1 MSTPAPAP
9 AGTPA
14 PTAAARYVPTRA
26 GIINLWDYRDEE
38 FSFAG
43 GWLVLRGPN
52 GSGKTKAL
60 EVLFPFV
67 LDGRIDPK
75 RLNPF
80 AAEDRT
86 MKSNLLFRGQ
96 DSALGYVWIEFTH
109 RETGEAVTCGIGLHA
124 QRHRD
129 TPARWH
135 FVAEGRV
142 GEDFSLLTADDR
154 PMTRKQLAAELG
166 RELIA
171 STADYRAA
179 VDQRLFGLGRERYEQ
194 LLTLILTLRRPQLAK
209 NLDPAKLSDT
219 LTAGLRPLDD
229 DLIAE
234 AARSFDDMESVQR
247 TLEGLAAADD
257 ATRAF
262 LASYSTY
269 LRVHA
274 RTAADRLTARRAET
288 AERAAAVRTAAAD
301 LAAAREQQ
309 AAAETRAESADASL
323 AAQRARLDQLR
334 SSAAYQAIE
343 QLADLERLVR
353 TWEQTA
359 RQASAE
365 RERRTAA
372 TGRARAEAERAAR
385 LAAELDAAVSRDAAT
400 VADHAHSA
408 GIPWTPADA
417 EPARIADRS
426 AALAAARHEGVRAV
440 RGAQQAARGAEQ
452 TRDLARVSL
461 DRAQE
466 AVAAAETAEAAAESA
481 LRSAREQAHAALG
494 QWTGEHG
501 ALLAEAGADRLAEA
515 LELIGETEAVALA
528 DVFTEATTPAVQE
541 LRDTLASL
549 RAQRTDVERRHA
561 ETKAERDRIAAEHDD
576 APPPARGRTAERS
589 EMGVPPA
596 EGWGRAPSDGV
607 PLWRLVDFDDELT
620 DHQRACL
627 EAALEA
633 SGLLDAL
640 VAAEDTPV
648 AAGHSEAYL
657 RAGAPVSGPS
667 LADLLRP
674 ENPDNLGDPEN
685 PGAPEREAAISAARI
700 TAVLRAV
707 AVTGDLDTG
716 TPQISPDGRY
726 AAGVL
731 VGAHTKEHAEYVGAT
746 ARARRRAARISA
758 RETLLAE
765 LAAQTDEL
773 ARAQTRTDVALEAYA
788 AARAALPRTTGI
800 TQAQRELDK
809 AAARLRATRDA
820 ADASQASYD
829 ESVAACS
836 VAERTLRRTAAEHA
850 IEIERVDAVE
860 TATRSFETAVRELAA
875 RRREHARQTEAAQA
889 AADRLTAAAEDE
901 EAALDTE
908 RAARRRHTEEAAG
921 LQALQ
926 EAVGAETQE
935 VMRQVREAEDGID
948 ALVREAEAARTVQHT
963 AIAGTAAAEAR
974 RTAAAEAGSVAAA
987 EEKDTARGLRPYAVR
1002 ELLDILRCPPGL
1014 AWPAQEADWAGE
1026 ALPPAVIAVHEAILS
1041 ATRDLTPTE
1050 TSLKQS
1056 VTRLTKALDDLQAQ
1070 LAAAGQDYRPEWDG
1084 SDGIIVVR
1092 VADEEGPLPV
1102 ATFAQKIS
1110 SHRRDQAE
1118 LLSESEQRILED
1130 ALLTRLA
1137 QQIHDRTVDARDLIR
1152 RMNTDMRKRKMSSGT
1167 TVGVS
1172 WLLADHLDDEQRAV
1186 CALLDADAARLG
1198 PDGLARVRVHFAAQI
1213 KTARARH
1220 RDQPYRELL
1229 AEVLDYRHWR
1239 QFEFQLV
1246 QPGESGKTE
1255 ERLTRARHSRLS
1267 GGEQSV
1273 SLHLPLFAAA
1283 HAMLNSADPHAPR
1296 LLALDEAFA
1305 GVDDTGRGEL
1315 ISLAAQFDLDLFM
1328 TGYDLWVAHAS
1339 VSAAA
1344 HYDLAHTAVDH
1355 TVSAL
1360 LLVWDG
1366 DRLLADDTGDLTA
1379 ALGSPGTRRV
1389 PTPEEAAVVS

>member
-1 MSTPAPAP
+1 MSTPAP
-9 AGTPA
+9 TQA
-14 PTAAARYVPTRA
+14 PTPSARFVPTRA

-109 RETGEAVTCGIGLHA
+109 RDTGEAVTCGIGLHA

-142 GEDFSLLTADDR
+142 GEDFSLLTHDDR

-166 RELIA
+166 RELIT

-179 VDQRLFGLGRERYEQ
+179 VDRRLFGLGPERYEQ

-274 RTAADRLTARRAET
+274 RAAADRLTARRTET
-288 AERAAAVRTAAAD
+288 AERAAALRTAAAD

-309 AAAETRAESADASL
+309 AAAETRAESADAAL
-323 AAQRARLDQLR
+323 AGQRARLDQLR
-334 SSAAYQAIE
+334 SSAAYQAVE

-353 TWEQTA
+353 TCEQTA
-359 RQASAE
+359 RQASAD
-365 RERRTAA
+365 RERRSAA
-372 TGRARAEAERAAR
+372 TGRARAEAEHAAR
-385 LAAELDAAVSRDAAT
+385 LAAELDAAVSRDAAA
-400 VADHAHSA
+400 VADHAHTA
-408 GIPWTPADA
+408 GLPWTPADA
-417 EPARIADRS
+417 EPARLAERS
-426 AALAAARHEGVRAV
+426 SALAAARHEGVRAV
-440 RGAQQAARGAEQ
+440 RAAQQAARGAEQ

-466 AVAAAETAEAAAESA
+466 AVTAAETTETAAESA
-481 LRSAREQAHAALG
+481 LEAAREQARTAFG
-494 QWTGEHG
+494 QWAEMHGE
-501 ALLAEAGADRLAEA
+501 LLPGEGRDRLAQA
-515 LELIGETEAVALA
+515 LELTVETEAVPLSDA
-528 DVFTEATTPAVQE
+528 FTEATAPAVQE
-541 LRDTLASL
+541 LRDSLAAL
-549 RAQRTDVERRHA
+549 RARRTDVERRRA
-561 ETKAERDRIAAEHDD
+561 ETEAERDRIAAEHDD
-576 APPPARGRTAERS
+576 APPPARGRTA
-589 EMGVPPA
+589 
-596 EGWGRAPSDGV
+596 GRAPGDGV
-607 PLWRLVDFDDELT
+607 PLWQLVNFDEALT
-620 DHQRACL
+620 DRQRADL

-640 VAAEDTPV
+640 VTAEDTPV
-648 AAGHSEAYL
+648 AAGHSEGYL

-667 LADLLRP
+667 LADLLRSEAP
-674 ENPDNLGDPEN
+674 GTGDSIPT
-685 PGAPEREAAISAARI
+685 AARI
-700 TAVLRAV
+700 TAVLRSV
-707 AVTGDLDTG
+707 AVTGDPHAG
-716 TPQISPDGRY
+716 IPHIGPDGRY

-746 ARARRRAARISA
+746 ARARRRAARIAA
-758 RETLLAE
+758 REALLAE
-765 LAAQTDEL
+765 LTAQLDEL
-773 ARAQTRTDVALEAYA
+773 AREQARADAALESYA

-800 TQAQRELDK
+800 TQALRELDR

-820 ADASQASYD
+820 ADAAQGSYD

-836 VAERTLRRTAAEHA
+836 VAERALRRTAAEHA
-850 IEIERVDAVE
+850 IETERVDAVE
-860 TATRSFETAVRELAA
+860 TATRAFEAVVRELAA
-875 RRREHARQTEAAQA
+875 RRREHARQSEAAEA
-889 AADRLTAAAEDE
+889 AADRLAAAAEDE
-901 EAALDTE
+901 EAAADTE
-908 RAARRRHTEEAAG
+908 RAARRRHAEEAAG
-921 LQALQ
+921 LEALQ
-926 EAVGAETQE
+926 AAVGAEAQE
-935 VMRQVREAEDGID
+935 VMRQVQETEDGID
-948 ALVREAEAARTVQHT
+948 ALVREAEAARGAQHT

-974 RTAAAEAGSVAAA
+974 RTAAAEAGAVAAA
-987 EEKDTARGLRPYAVR
+987 EEKDTARGLRPYAAR
-1002 ELLDILRCPPGL
+1002 ELLDVLRCPPGL
-1014 AWPAQEADWAGE
+1014 AWPAQEADWTGE
-1026 ALPPAVIAVHEAILS
+1026 ALPTAVIAVLEAILS

-1084 SDGIIVVR
+1084 SDGVILVR

-1102 ATFAQKIS
+1102 AAFAEKIS

-1118 LLSESEQRILED
+1118 LLSDSEQRILED

-1152 RMNTDMRKRKMSSGT
+1152 RMNTDMRKRTMSSGT

-1186 CALLDADAARLG
+1186 CGLLDADAARLG
-1198 PDGLARVRVHFAAQI
+1198 PEGLARVRTHFAAQI

-1229 AEVLDYRHWR
+1229 AEVLDYRLWR
-1239 QFEFQLV
+1239 HFAFQLV
-1246 QPGESGKTE
+1246 RPDKTE

-1315 ISLAAQFDLDLFM
+1315 MSLAAQFDLDLFM
-1328 TGYDLWVAHAS
+1328 TGYDLWAAHAS

-1344 HYDLAHTAVDH
+1344 HYDLAHSAVDH

-1366 DRLLADDTGDLTA
+1366 DRLLADDTGDLTV

-1389 PTPEEAAVVS
+1389 LTPEEAPVAG

>member
-1 MSTPAPAP
+1 MSTPLPPRPTPLSLPRLDRPLPPRLARLPPPRPSLPPRPAHY
-9 AGTPA
+9 AS
-14 PTAAARYVPTRA
+14 TRA

-86 MKSNLLFRGQ
+86 MKSNLLLRGQ

-124 QRHRD
+124 QRPRD

-142 GEDFSLLTADDR
+142 GEDFSLLTHDDR
-154 PMTRKQLAAELG
+154 PMTKKQLAAELG

-179 VDQRLFGLGRERYEQ
+179 VDRRLFGLGRERYEQ

-262 LASYSTY
+262 LASYSTC

-274 RTAADRLTARRAET
+274 RSTADRLTARRTET
-288 AERAAAVRTAAAD
+288 AERAAALRTAVAD
-301 LAAAREQQ
+301 LAAARERQ

-334 SSAAYQAIE
+334 SSAAYQAVE

-353 TWEQTA
+353 TCEQTA
-359 RQASAE
+359 RQATAE

-372 TGRARAEAERAAR
+372 TGRARAEAEHTAR

-400 VADHAHSA
+400 VADHAHTA
-408 GIPWTPADA
+408 GLPWTPTDA
-417 EPARIADRS
+417 EPAR
-426 AALAAARHEGVRAV
+426 
-440 RGAQQAARGAEQ
+440 
-452 TRDLARVSL
+452 
-461 DRAQE
+461 
-466 AVAAAETAEAAAESA
+466 
-481 LRSAREQAHAALG
+481 
-494 QWTGEHG
+494 
-501 ALLAEAGADRLAEA
+501 
-515 LELIGETEAVALA
+515 
-528 DVFTEATTPAVQE
+528 F
-541 LRDTLASL
+541 
-549 RAQRTDVERRHA
+549 
-561 ETKAERDRIAAEHDD
+561 
-576 APPPARGRTAERS
+576 
-589 EMGVPPA
+589 
-596 EGWGRAPSDGV
+596 
-607 PLWRLVDFDDELT
+607 
-620 DHQRACL
+620 
-627 EAALEA
+627 
-633 SGLLDAL
+633 
-640 VAAEDTPV
+640 
-648 AAGHSEAYL
+648 
-657 RAGAPVSGPS
+657 
-667 LADLLRP
+667 
-674 ENPDNLGDPEN
+674 
-685 PGAPEREAAISAARI
+685 
-700 TAVLRAV
+700 
-707 AVTGDLDTG
+707 
-716 TPQISPDGRY
+716 
-726 AAGVL
+726 
-731 VGAHTKEHAEYVGAT
+731 
-746 ARARRRAARISA
+746 
-758 RETLLAE
+758 
-765 LAAQTDEL
+765 
-773 ARAQTRTDVALEAYA
+773 
-788 AARAALPRTTGI
+788 
-800 TQAQRELDK
+800 
-809 AAARLRATRDA
+809 
-820 ADASQASYD
+820 
-829 ESVAACS
+829 
-836 VAERTLRRTAAEHA
+836 
-850 IEIERVDAVE
+850 
-860 TATRSFETAVRELAA
+860 
-875 RRREHARQTEAAQA
+875 
-889 AADRLTAAAEDE
+889 
-901 EAALDTE
+901 
-908 RAARRRHTEEAAG
+908 
-921 LQALQ
+921 
-926 EAVGAETQE
+926 
-935 VMRQVREAEDGID
+935 
-948 ALVREAEAARTVQHT
+948 
-963 AIAGTAAAEAR
+963 
-974 RTAAAEAGSVAAA
+974 
-987 EEKDTARGLRPYAVR
+987 
-1002 ELLDILRCPPGL
+1002 
-1014 AWPAQEADWAGE
+1014 
-1026 ALPPAVIAVHEAILS
+1026 
-1041 ATRDLTPTE
+1041 
-1050 TSLKQS
+1050 
-1056 VTRLTKALDDLQAQ
+1056 ALDDLQAQ

-1084 SDGIIVVR
+1084 SDGVIVVR

-1102 ATFAQKIS
+1102 AAFAQKIS

-1137 QQIHDRTVDARDLIR
+1137 QQIHDRTVDARNLIR

-1220 RDQPYRELL
+1220 RDLPYRELL
-1229 AEVLDYRHWR
+1229 AEVLDYRRWR
-1239 QFEFQLV
+1239 QFAFQLV
-1246 QPGESGKTE
+1246 RPGESGKTE

-1315 ISLAAQFDLDLFM
+1315 MSLAAQFDLDLFM
-1328 TGYDLWVAHAS
+1328 TGYDLWAAHAS

-1344 HYDLAHTAVDH
+1344 Q
-1355 TVSAL
+1355 
-1360 LLVWDG
+1360 
-1366 DRLLADDTGDLTA
+1366 
-1379 ALGSPGTRRV
+1379 
-1389 PTPEEAAVVS
+1389 

>member
-1 MSTPAPAP
+1 MSIPAPAQ
-9 AGTPA
+9 A
-14 PTAAARYVPTRA
+14 PTPCARFVPTRA

-109 RETGEAVTCGIGLHA
+109 RETGQAVTCGIGLHA

-135 FVAEGRV
+135 FVADGRV
-142 GEDFSLLTADDR
+142 GEDFSLLTDDDR

-166 RELIA
+166 RELIT

-179 VDQRLFGLGRERYEQ
+179 VDRRLFGLGPERFEQ

-219 LTAGLRPLDD
+219 LTAGLRPLDE

-274 RTAADRLTARRAET
+274 RAAADRLTGRRAET
-288 AERAAAVRTAAAD
+288 AERAAALRTATTD
-301 LAAAREQQ
+301 LTAAREQQ

-334 SSAAYQAIE
+334 SSAAYQAVE

-353 TWEQTA
+353 TCEQTA
-359 RQASAE
+359 RQATAD

-372 TGRARAEAERAAR
+372 TGRARAEAEHAVR
-385 LAAELDAAVSRDAAT
+385 LAAELDAAVSRDAAA
-400 VADHAHSA
+400 VADHAHTA
-408 GIPWTPADA
+408 GLPWTPADA
-417 EPARIADRS
+417 EPTRLAERS

-440 RGAQQAARGAEQ
+440 RAAQQAARGAEQ

-466 AVAAAETAEAAAESA
+466 AVTAAETAETAAESA
-481 LRSAREQAHAALG
+481 LEAAREQARTALG
-494 QWTGEHG
+494 RWTQTHGEF
-501 ALLAEAGADRLAEA
+501 LAEEGTSRLAEA
-515 LELIGETEAVALA
+515 LERTGEADAVTLA
-528 DVFTEATTPAVQE
+528 DAFTEATAPAVQE

-549 RAQRTDVERRHA
+549 RARRTDVERRRA
-561 ETKAERDRIAAEHDD
+561 ETEAERDRIAAEHDD
-576 APPPARGRTAERS
+576 APPPARGRSVERAL
-589 EMGVPPA
+589 G
-596 EGWGRAPSDGV
+596 DGV
-607 PLWRLVDFDDELT
+607 PLWRLVDFDDELRER
-620 DHQRACL
+620 QRAGL

-640 VAAEDTPV
+640 VTAEDTPV
-648 AAGHSEAYL
+648 AAGHSEGYL
-657 RAGAPVSGPS
+657 RAGAPVNGPS

-674 ENPDNLGDPEN
+674 EIPEN
-685 PGAPEREAAISAARI
+685 PQGEAAIPTAARI
-700 TAVLRAV
+700 TAVLRSV

-716 TPQISPDGRY
+716 VPLIGPDGRY

-731 VGAHTKEHAEYVGAT
+731 VGVHTKEHAEYVGAT
-746 ARARRRAARISA
+746 ARARRRAARIA
-758 RETLLAE
+758 ACETLLAE
-765 LAAQTDEL
+765 LSDRLDEL
-773 ARAQTRTDVALEAYA
+773 AHAQARTDAALDAYA
-788 AARAALPRTTGI
+788 AARAALPRTAGI
-800 TQAQRELDK
+800 TQALRELDR

-820 ADASQASYD
+820 ADASQAAYD

-836 VAERTLRRTAAEHA
+836 VAERALRRTAAEHA
-850 IEIERVDAVE
+850 IESERLDAVE
-860 TATRSFETAVRELAA
+860 TATRAFETAVRELAA
-875 RRREHARQTEAAQA
+875 RRREHARQSEAAEA
-889 AADRLTAAAEDE
+889 AADRLGAAAEDE
-901 EAALDTE
+901 EAAADTE

-921 LQALQ
+921 LEALQ
-926 EAVGAETQE
+926 EAVGAEAQE
-935 VMRQVREAEDGID
+935 VMRQVQQTEDGID
-948 ALVREAEAARTVQHT
+948 ALVREAEAARTAQHT

-974 RTAAAEAGSVAAA
+974 RTAAAEAGAVAAA
-987 EEKDTARGLRPYAVR
+987 EEKDTARGLRPFAAR

-1014 AWPAQEADWAGE
+1014 VWPAQEADWAGGT
-1026 ALPPAVIAVHEAILS
+1026 LPSAVVAVHEAILS

-1084 SDGIIVVR
+1084 SDGVIVVR

-1102 ATFAQKIS
+1102 AAFAQKIS

-1152 RMNTDMRKRKMSSGT
+1152 RMNTDMRKRTMSSGT

-1186 CALLDADAARLG
+1186 CGLLDADAARLG
-1198 PDGLARVRVHFAAQI
+1198 PEGLTRVRTHFAAQI

-1229 AEVLDYRHWR
+1229 AEVLDYRRWR
-1239 QFEFQLV
+1239 QFAFQLV
-1246 QPGESGKTE
+1246 RPDRSE

-1283 HAMLNSADPHAPR
+1283 HAMLNSAAPHAPR

-1315 ISLAAQFDLDLFM
+1315 MSLAAQFDLDLFM
-1328 TGYDLWVAHAS
+1328 TGYDLWAAHAS

-1379 ALGSPGTRRV
+1379 ALGSPGTRRASA
-1389 PTPEEAAVVS
+1389 PEEAAVVG

>member
-1 MSTPAPAP
+1 MP
-9 AGTPA
+9 
-14 PTAAARYVPTRA
+14 AARYVPTRA

-353 TWEQTA
+353 TCEQTA

-417 EPARIADRS
+417 EPARLADRS

-466 AVAAAETAEAAAESA
+466 AVAAAETAETAAESA
-481 LRSAREQAHAALG
+481 LESAREQARAALG

-607 PLWRLVDFDDELT
+607 PLWRLVDFDGELT
-620 DHQRACL
+620 DHQRAGL

-640 VAAEDTPV
+640 VAPEDTPV
-648 AAGHSEAYL
+648 AAGHSEGYL
-657 RAGAPVSGPS
+657 RAGVPVSGPS

-674 ENPDNLGDPEN
+674 ENPDNLVDPEN

-700 TAVLRAV
+700 TAVLRSV

-746 ARARRRAARISA
+746 ARARRRAARIA
-758 RETLLAE
+758 ACETLLAE
-765 LAAQTDEL
+765 LAAQLDEL
-773 ARAQTRTDVALEAYA
+773 ARAQARTDAALEAYA

-800 TQAQRELDK
+800 TQALRELDK

-836 VAERTLRRTAAEHA
+836 VAERALRRTAAEHA
-850 IEIERVDAVE
+850 IETERLDAVE

-926 EAVGAETQE
+926 EAVGAEAQE
-935 VMRQVREAEDGID
+935 VMRQVQEAEDGID
-948 ALVREAEAARTVQHT
+948 ALAREAEAARTAQHT

-987 EEKDTARGLRPYAVR
+987 EEKDTARGLRPYAAR

-1084 SDGIIVVR
+1084 SDGVILVR

-1102 ATFAQKIS
+1102 AAFAQKIA

-1152 RMNTDMRKRKMSSGT
+1152 RMNTDMRRRTMSSGT

-1198 PDGLARVRVHFAAQI
+1198 PDGLARVRTHFAAQI

-1229 AEVLDYRHWR
+1229 AEVLDYRRWR
-1239 QFEFQLV
+1239 QFAFQLV
-1246 QPGESGKTE
+1246 RPGESGKTE

-1315 ISLAAQFDLDLFM
+1315 MSLAAQFDLDLFM
-1328 TGYDLWVAHAS
+1328 TGYDLWAAHAS
-1339 VSAAA
+1339 VPAAA

-1366 DRLLADDTGDLTA
+1366 ARLLADDTGDLTA

>member
-1 MSTPAPAP
+1 MSTPAP
-9 AGTPA
+9 TPA
-14 PTAAARYVPTRA
+14 PRYVPTRA

-96 DSALGYVWIEFTH
+96 DSALGYVWMEFTH
-109 RETGEAVTCGIGLHA
+109 RVTGEAVTCGIGLHA

-142 GEDFSLLTADDR
+142 GEEFSLLTDDDR
-154 PMTRKQLAAELG
+154 PMTRKQLTAELG

-288 AERAAAVRTAAAD
+288 AERAAALRTAAAD

-309 AAAETRAESADASL
+309 ATAETRAESADAAL

-353 TWEQTA
+353 TCEQAA

-372 TGRARAEAERAAR
+372 TGRARAEAEHAAR
-385 LAAELDAAVSRDAAT
+385 LAGELDAAVSRDAAT
-400 VADHAHSA
+400 VADHAHTA
-408 GIPWTPADA
+408 GLAWTPADA
-417 EPARIADRS
+417 EPDHIADRS
-426 AALAAARHEGVRAV
+426 AALAAARHEGVRVV
-440 RGAQQAARGAEQ
+440 RGAQQAARGADQ
-452 TRDLARVSL
+452 TRDLARVAL

-466 AVAAAETAEAAAESA
+466 AVAAAETAETAAESA
-481 LRSAREQAHAALG
+481 LESAREQTRTALG

-501 ALLAEAGADRLAEA
+501 ALMAEAGADRLAEA
-515 LELIGETEAVALA
+515 LELTGETEAVTLA
-528 DVFTEATTPAVQE
+528 DAFTEATTAAVQE
-541 LRDTLASL
+541 LRDTMASL

-596 EGWGRAPSDGV
+596 EDWGRAPSDGV

-640 VAAEDTPV
+640 LTTEDNPV
-648 AAGHSEAYL
+648 TAGHSEGYL

-674 ENPDNLGDPEN
+674 ENPDGLGDPEGN
-685 PGAPEREAAISAARI
+685 AAIPAARI
-700 TAVLRAV
+700 TAVLRSV

-746 ARARRRAARISA
+746 ARARRRAARIA
-758 RETLLAE
+758 ACEKLLAE
-765 LAAQTDEL
+765 LSAQLHEL
-773 ARAQTRTDVALEAYA
+773 ARAQARADAALDAYA

-800 TQAQRELDK
+800 TQALRELDK

-829 ESVAACS
+829 ESVATCS
-836 VAERTLRRTAAEHA
+836 VAERALRRTAAEYT

-860 TATRSFETAVRELAA
+860 TATRAFETAVRELTA

-889 AADRLTAAAEDE
+889 GADRLTAAAEDE
-901 EAALDTE
+901 EAALDAE

-926 EAVGAETQE
+926 EAVGAEAQE
-935 VMRQVREAEDGID
+935 VMRQVQEAEDGID
-948 ALVREAEAARTVQHT
+948 ALVREAEAARVAQHT

-987 EEKDTARGLRPYAVR
+987 EEKDTARGLRPYAAR

-1026 ALPPAVIAVHEAILS
+1026 ALPLAVVAVHEAILS

-1084 SDGIIVVR
+1084 SDGVILVR

-1102 ATFAQKIS
+1102 AAFAQKIAA
-1110 SHRRDQAE
+1110 HRRDQAE

-1152 RMNTDMRKRKMSSGT
+1152 RMNTDMRRRTMSSGT

-1186 CALLDADAARLG
+1186 CGLLDADAARLG
-1198 PDGLARVRVHFAAQI
+1198 PDGLVRVRTHFAAQI

-1229 AEVLDYRHWR
+1229 AEVLDYRRWR
-1239 QFEFQLV
+1239 QFAFQLV
-1246 QPGESGKTE
+1246 RPDKSE

-1315 ISLAAQFDLDLFM
+1315 MSLAAQFDLDLFM
-1328 TGYDLWVAHAS
+1328 TGYDLWAAHAS

-1366 DRLLADDTGDLTA
+1366 DRLLADDTGDLTT

-1389 PTPEEAAVVS
+1389 PTSEGAAVVD

>member
-1 MSTPAPAP
+1 VSS
-9 AGTPA
+9 PA
-14 PTAAARYVPTRA
+14 PTAADTPAARYVPTRA
-26 GIINLWDYRDEE
+26 GIVNLWDYRDEE

-109 RETGEAVTCGIGLHA
+109 RETGQAVTCGIGLHA

-142 GEDFSLLTADDR
+142 GEDFSLLTHDDR
-154 PMTRKQLAAELG
+154 PMTKKQLAAELG

-179 VDQRLFGLGRERYEQ
+179 VDQRLFGLGPERYEQ

-274 RTAADRLTARRAET
+274 RAAADRLTARRTET
-288 AERAAAVRTAAAD
+288 AERAAALRTAAAD
-301 LAAAREQQ
+301 LQAAREAQ

-334 SSAAYQAIE
+334 SSAAYQAVE

-353 TWEQTA
+353 TCEQTA
-359 RQASAE
+359 RQATAE

-372 TGRARAEAERAAR
+372 TGRARAEAEHAAR
-385 LAAELDAAVSRDAAT
+385 LAAELDASVSRDAAA
-400 VADHAHSA
+400 VADHAHTA
-408 GIPWTPADA
+408 GLPWTPADA
-417 EPARIADRS
+417 EPARLADRS

-440 RGAQQAARGAEQ
+440 RAAQQTARGAEQ

-461 DRAQE
+461 DRAEE
-466 AVAAAETAEAAAESA
+466 AVGAAESA
-481 LRSAREQAHAALG
+481 ETAAGSALESAREQARTALV
-494 QWTGEHG
+494 QWTGDHG
-501 ALLAEAGADRLAEA
+501 RLLSEAGSALLAEALDLTGEAD
-515 LELIGETEAVALA
+515 AVTLA
-528 DVFTEATTPAVQE
+528 DAFTEATAPAVQE
-541 LRDTLASL
+541 LRDTLAAL
-549 RAQRTDVERRHA
+549 RARRTDIERRRA
-561 ETKAERDRIAAEHDD
+561 ETEAERDRIADEHDD
-576 APPPARGRTAERS
+576 APPPARGRTAD
-589 EMGVPPA
+589 
-596 EGWGRAPSDGV
+596 RAAGDGV
-607 PLWRLVDFDDELT
+607 PLWQLVDFDDELT
-620 DHQRACL
+620 DRQRAGL

-640 VAAEDTPV
+640 VSAEDTPV
-648 AAGHSEAYL
+648 SAGHSEGYL

-674 ENPDNLGDPEN
+674 DDPGNPESV
-685 PGAPEREAAISAARI
+685 AAIPGVDRI
-700 TAVLRAV
+700 TAVLRSVAV
-707 AVTGDLDTG
+707 AGDLDTG
-716 TPQISPDGRY
+716 IPQISPDGRY

-731 VGAHTKEHAEYVGAT
+731 VGAHTKEHAEYVGAS
-746 ARARRRAARISA
+746 ARARRRAARIA
-758 RETLLAE
+758 ACEALLAE
-765 LAAQTDEL
+765 LSDQLDQL
-773 ARAQTRTDVALEAYA
+773 AREQARTDAALEAYT
-788 AARAALPRTTGI
+788 AARAALPRVTGI
-800 TQAQRELDK
+800 TKALRELDR

-820 ADASQASYD
+820 ADASRAAYD
-829 ESVAACS
+829 EAVAACS
-836 VAERTLRRTAAEHA
+836 VAERALRRTGAEHG
-850 IEIERVDAVE
+850 IETGRPEQVDAVE
-860 TATRSFETAVRELAA
+860 TATRAFETAVRELAA
-875 RRREHARQTEAAQA
+875 RRREHGRQSEAAGA
-889 AADRLTAAAEDE
+889 ATGRLTAAAEDE
-901 EAALDTE
+901 EAAADTE
-908 RAARRRHTEEAAG
+908 RAARRRHAEEAAG
-921 LQALQ
+921 LEALQ
-926 EAVGAETQE
+926 ESVGAEAQE
-935 VMRQVREAEDGID
+935 VMRQVQETEDGID
-948 ALVREAEAARTVQHT
+948 ALVREAEAARTGQHA

-974 RTAAAEAGSVAAA
+974 RTAAAEAGAVAAA
-987 EEKDTARGLRPYAVR
+987 EEKDTARSLRPYAAR

-1014 AWPAQEADWAGE
+1014 AWPAQEADWAGQ
-1026 ALPPAVIAVHEAILS
+1026 ALPPAVAAVHEAILT
-1041 ATRDLTPTE
+1041 ATRDLAPTE

-1084 SDGIIVVR
+1084 SDGVILVR

-1102 ATFAQKIS
+1102 AAFAQKIS

-1118 LLSESEQRILED
+1118 LLSDSEQRILED

-1152 RMNTDMRKRKMSSGT
+1152 RMNTDMRKRQMSSGT

-1186 CALLDADAARLG
+1186 CGLLDADAARLG
-1198 PDGLARVRVHFAAQI
+1198 PDGLARVRTHFAAQI

-1229 AEVLDYRHWR
+1229 AEVLDYRSWR
-1239 QFEFQLV
+1239 QFAFQLV
-1246 QPGESGKTE
+1246 RPDRSE

-1283 HAMLNSADPHAPR
+1283 HAMLNSAHPHAPR

-1315 ISLAAQFDLDLFM
+1315 MSLAAQFDLDLFM
-1328 TGYDLWVAHAS
+1328 TGYDLLAAHAS

-1344 HYDLAHTAVDH
+1344 HYDLAHSAVDH

-1366 DRLLADDTGDLTA
+1366 DRLLADDTGELTT
-1379 ALGSPGTRRV
+1379 ALGSPGTRRAPV
-1389 PTPEEAAVVS
+1389 PEEAPVVH

>member
-1 MSTPAPAP
+1 MSTPAPTQAP
-9 AGTPA
+9 APS
-14 PTAAARYVPTRA
+14 ARFVPTRA

-142 GEDFSLLTADDR
+142 GEDFSLLTHDDR

-166 RELIA
+166 HELIT

-179 VDQRLFGLGRERYEQ
+179 VDQRLFGLGPERYEQ

-274 RTAADRLTARRAET
+274 RAAADRLTARRAET
-288 AERAAAVRTAAAD
+288 AERAAALRTAATD

-309 AAAETRAESADASL
+309 AAAEKRAESADAAL

-334 SSAAYQAIE
+334 SSAAYQAVE

-353 TWEQTA
+353 TCEQTA
-359 RQASAE
+359 RQAIAE

-372 TGRARAEAERAAR
+372 TGRARAEAEHAAR
-385 LAAELDAAVSRDAAT
+385 LAAELDAAVSRDAAA
-400 VADHAHSA
+400 VADHAYTA
-408 GIPWTPADA
+408 GLPWTPADA
-417 EPARIADRS
+417 EPAHLADRS

-440 RGAQQAARGAEQ
+440 RAAQQAARGAEQ
-452 TRDLARVSL
+452 TRDLARISL

-466 AVAAAETAEAAAESA
+466 AVTAAETAETAAESG
-481 LRSAREQAHAALG
+481 LESAREQVRTALG
-494 QWTGEHG
+494 QWTQAHGE
-501 ALLAEAGADRLAEA
+501 LLTEEGSGRLTEA
-515 LELIGETEAVALA
+515 LERNGEAESVTLA
-528 DVFTEATTPAVQE
+528 DAFTEATAPAVQE

-549 RAQRTDVERRHA
+549 RARRTDVERRRA
-561 ETKAERDRIAAEHDD
+561 ETEAERDRIAAEHDD
-576 APPPARGRTAERS
+576 APPPARGRTAD
-589 EMGVPPA
+589 
-596 EGWGRAPSDGV
+596 RAPGDGV
-607 PLWRLVDFDDELT
+607 PLWQLVDFEKDLT
-620 DHQRACL
+620 ERQRADL

-640 VAAEDTPV
+640 VTADDNPV
-648 AAGHSEAYL
+648 AAGHSEGYL

-667 LADLLRP
+667 LADLLSP
-674 ENPDNLGDPEN
+674 ESPES
-685 PGAPEREAAISAARI
+685 PGAGTAIPTAARI
-700 TAVLRAV
+700 TAVLRSV

-716 TPQISPDGRY
+716 IPHIGPDGRY
-726 AAGVL
+726 TAGVL

-746 ARARRRAARISA
+746 ARARRRAARIA
-758 RETLLAE
+758 VCEALLAE
-765 LAAQTDEL
+765 LSAQVDEL
-773 ARAQTRTDVALEAYA
+773 ARLQARTDAALEAYA

-800 TQAQRELDK
+800 TQALRELDR

-820 ADASQASYD
+820 ADTAQGSYD

-836 VAERTLRRTAAEHA
+836 VAERVLRRTAAEHA
-850 IEIERVDAVE
+850 IEIGRPEQVDAVE
-860 TATRSFETAVRELAA
+860 TATRAFETAVRELAG
-875 RRREHARQTEAAQA
+875 RRREHARQSEAAE
-889 AADRLTAAAEDE
+889 AAAERLGVAAGDE
-901 EAALDTE
+901 EAAADTE
-908 RAARRRHTEEAAG
+908 RAARRRHAEEAAG
-921 LQALQ
+921 LEALQ
-926 EAVGAETQE
+926 TAVGAEAQE
-935 VMRQVREAEDGID
+935 VMRRVRETEDGID
-948 ALVREAEAARTVQHT
+948 VLVREAEAARTAQHT

-974 RTAAAEAGSVAAA
+974 RTAAAEAGAVAAA
-987 EEKDTARGLRPYAVR
+987 EEKDTARSLRPYAAR

-1026 ALPPAVIAVHEAILS
+1026 ALPSAVVAVHEAVLA

-1050 TSLKQS
+1050 SSLKQS

-1084 SDGIIVVR
+1084 SDGVILVR

-1102 ATFAQKIS
+1102 AAFAQKIA

-1118 LLSESEQRILED
+1118 LLSESERRILED

-1152 RMNTDMRKRKMSSGT
+1152 RMNTDMRRRTMSSGT

-1186 CALLDADAARLG
+1186 CGLLDADAARLG
-1198 PDGLARVRVHFAAQI
+1198 PEGLARVRTHFAAQI

-1229 AEVLDYRHWR
+1229 AEVLDYRRWR
-1239 QFEFQLV
+1239 QFAFQLV
-1246 QPGESGKTE
+1246 RPDKSE

-1315 ISLAAQFDLDLFM
+1315 MSLAAQFDLDLFM
-1328 TGYDLWVAHAS
+1328 TGYDLWAAHAS

-1379 ALGSPGTRRV
+1379 ALGSPGTRCV
-1389 PTPEEAAVVS
+1389 PVPEEAPVVH

>member
-1 MSTPAPAP
+1 MRTPAPIP
-9 AGTPA
+9 
-14 PTAAARYVPTRA
+14 AARYVPTRA

-353 TWEQTA
+353 TCEQTA

-417 EPARIADRS
+417 EPARLANRS

-466 AVAAAETAEAAAESA
+466 AVAAAETAETAAESA
-481 LRSAREQAHAALG
+481 LESAREQARAALG
-494 QWTGEHG
+494 QWTGVHG
-501 ALLAEAGADRLAEA
+501 TLLAEAGAGRLAEA

-576 APPPARGRTAERS
+576 APPPARGRTAKRS
-589 EMGVPPA
+589 ERGVPPA
-596 EGWGRAPSDGV
+596 EGLGRAPSDGV
-607 PLWRLVDFDDELT
+607 PLWRLVDFGDELT
-620 DHQRACL
+620 DHQRAGL

-648 AAGHSEAYL
+648 AAGYSEGYL

-667 LADLLRP
+667 LADLLKP
-674 ENPDNLGDPEN
+674 ENPDNLVDPEN

-700 TAVLRAV
+700 TAVLRSV

-746 ARARRRAARISA
+746 ARARRRAARIA
-758 RETLLAE
+758 ACETLLAE
-765 LAAQTDEL
+765 LAAQLDEL
-773 ARAQTRTDVALEAYA
+773 ARAQARTDAALEAYA

-800 TQAQRELDK
+800 TQALRELDK

-836 VAERTLRRTAAEHA
+836 VAERALRRTAAEHA
-850 IEIERVDAVE
+850 IEIERLDAVE
-860 TATRSFETAVRELAA
+860 AATRSFETAVRELTA

-926 EAVGAETQE
+926 EAVGAEAQE
-935 VMRQVREAEDGID
+935 VMHQVQEAEDGID
-948 ALVREAEAARTVQHT
+948 ALAREAEAARVAQHT

-987 EEKDTARGLRPYAVR
+987 EEKDTARGLRPYAAR

-1026 ALPPAVIAVHEAILS
+1026 ALPTAVIAVHEAILS

-1084 SDGIIVVR
+1084 SDGVILVR

-1102 ATFAQKIS
+1102 AAFAQKIA

-1152 RMNTDMRKRKMSSGT
+1152 RMNTDMRRRTMSSGT

-1198 PDGLARVRVHFAAQI
+1198 PDGLARVRTHFAAQI

-1229 AEVLDYRHWR
+1229 AEVLDYRRWR
-1239 QFEFQLV
+1239 QFAFQLV
-1246 QPGESGKTE
+1246 RPGESGKTE

-1315 ISLAAQFDLDLFM
+1315 MSLAAQFDLDLFM
-1328 TGYDLWVAHAS
+1328 TGYDLWAAHAC
-1339 VSAAA
+1339 VPAAA

-1389 PTPEEAAVVS
+1389 PTPEEAAVVD

>member
-1 MSTPAPAP
+1 MSTPAPPQAP
-9 AGTPA
+9 APA
-14 PTAAARYVPTRA
+14 PASVPEASAPAARFVPTRA

-96 DSALGYVWIEFTH
+96 DSALGYVWIEFT
-109 RETGEAVTCGIGLHA
+109 RQDTGEAVTCGIGLHA

-135 FVAEGRV
+135 FVTDGRV
-142 GEDFSLLTADDR
+142 GEDFSLLTHDDR
-154 PMTRKQLAAELG
+154 PMTKKQLAAELG
-166 RELIA
+166 NELIA

-179 VDQRLFGLGRERYEQ
+179 VDRRLFALGPERYEQ

-209 NLDPAKLSDT
+209 NLDPGKLSDT
-219 LTAGLRPLDD
+219 LTAGLRPLDE

-247 TLEGLAAADD
+247 TLEGLVAADD

-274 RTAADRLTARRAET
+274 RAAADRLTARRTET
-288 AERAAAVRTAAAD
+288 AERAAASRTATEE
-301 LAAAREQQ
+301 LAAARERQ
-309 AAAETRAESADASL
+309 AAAEARAESADAAL

-334 SSAAYQAIE
+334 SSAAYQAVE

-353 TWEQTA
+353 TCEQTA
-359 RQASAE
+359 RQAGAE

-372 TGRARAEAERAAR
+372 TGRARAEAEHAAR
-385 LAAELDAAVSRDAAT
+385 LAAELDAAVSRDAAA
-400 VADHAHSA
+400 VADHAHAA
-408 GIPWTPADA
+408 GLPWTPADA
-417 EPARIADRS
+417 EPDRVAELS
-426 AALAAARHEGVRAV
+426 AARAAARHEGVRAV
-440 RGAQQAARGAEQ
+440 RAAQQTARGAEQ
-452 TRDLARVSL
+452 TRDLAQAAL

-466 AVAAAETAEAAAESA
+466 AVGAAETAETEAESA
-481 LRSAREQAHAALG
+481 LESAREQARTELG
-494 QWTGEHG
+494 RWTGAHG
-501 ALLAEAGADRLAEA
+501 TLLPEAGAARLAEA
-515 LELIGETEAVALA
+515 LELTGEAEAVTLA
-528 DVFTEATTPAVQE
+528 DAFTEATAPAVQE

-549 RAQRTDVERRHA
+549 RAGHADIERRRA
-561 ETKAERDRIAAEHDD
+561 ETEAERDRIAAEHDD
-576 APPPARGRTAERS
+576 APPPARGRGAD
-589 EMGVPPA
+589 
-596 EGWGRAPSDGV
+596 RAPADGV
-607 PLWRLVDFDDELT
+607 PLWRLVDFDEALT
-620 DHQRACL
+620 ESQRAGL
-627 EAALEA
+627 EAGLEA

-640 VAAEDTPV
+640 VTAEDGRVP
-648 AAGHSEAYL
+648 AGRSEGFL
-657 RAGAPVSGPS
+657 RAGAPVDGPS
-667 LADLLRP
+667 LAGLLRP
-674 ENPDNLGDPEN
+674 EIPEN
-685 PGAPEREAAISAARI
+685 PPGEAAVPTAERV
-700 TAVLRAV
+700 TAVLRSV
-707 AVTGDLDTG
+707 AVTGDPG
-716 TPQISPDGRY
+716 AGVPHIGPDGRY

-731 VGAHTKEHAEYVGAT
+731 VGAHIKEHAEYVGAT
-746 ARARRRAARISA
+746 ARDRRRAARIA
-758 RETLLAE
+758 ACEALLAE
-765 LAAQTDEL
+765 LSARLDESVRAQ
-773 ARAQTRTDVALEAYA
+773 ARAGAALDAYS
-788 AARAALPRTTGI
+788 AARAALPRTTAI
-800 TQAQRELDK
+800 TQALRELDR

-820 ADASQASYD
+820 ADTARAAYD

-836 VAERTLRRTAAEHA
+836 VAERALRRTAAEHG
-850 IEIERVDAVE
+850 IETGRPEQIDAVE
-860 TATRSFETAVRELAA
+860 TATRAFETAVGELVS
-875 RRREHARQTEAAQA
+875 RRREHARQADAAQA
-889 AADRLTAAAEDE
+889 GADRLTAAAEDE
-901 EAALDTE
+901 EAAADTE

-921 LQALQ
+921 LAALQ
-926 EAVGAETQE
+926 ESVGAEAQE
-935 VMRQVREAEDGID
+935 VMRQVRETEDGID
-948 ALVREAEAARTVQHT
+948 ALVAEAEAARTAQHG

-974 RTAAAEAGSVAAA
+974 RTAATEAEGVAAA
-987 EEKDTARGLRPYAVR
+987 EEKDTARSLRPYAAR

-1014 AWPAQEADWAGE
+1014 AWPAQEADWAGG
-1026 ALPPAVIAVHEAILS
+1026 ALPPAAAGVHEAILS

-1056 VTRLTKALDDLQAQ
+1056 VTRLTKALEDLQAQ

-1084 SDGIIVVR
+1084 SDGVILVR
-1092 VADEEGPLPV
+1092 VADEEGQLPV
-1102 ATFAQKIS
+1102 AAFAEKIS

-1118 LLSESEQRILED
+1118 LLSDSEQRILED

-1152 RMNTDMRKRKMSSGT
+1152 RMNTDMRRRQMSSGT

-1198 PDGLARVRVHFAAQI
+1198 PDGLARVRGHFAAQI

-1229 AEVLDYRHWR
+1229 AEVLDYRRWR
-1239 QFEFQLV
+1239 QFAFQLV
-1246 QPGESGKTE
+1246 RPDRTE

-1315 ISLAAQFDLDLFM
+1315 MSLAAQFDLDLFM
-1328 TGYDLWVAHAS
+1328 TGYDLWAAHTA

-1344 HYDLAHTAVDH
+1344 HYDLAHSAVEH

-1366 DRLLADDTGDLTA
+1366 DRLLADDTGDLTT
-1379 ALGSPGTRRV
+1379 ALGSPGTRRA
-1389 PTPEEAAVVS
+1389 PAPEEAPVAG

>member
-1 MSTPAPAP
+1 MSTLAPTPGDTPAPS
-9 AGTPA
+9 
-14 PTAAARYVPTRA
+14 ARYVPTRA

-38 FSFAG
+38 FSFAD

-142 GEDFSLLTADDR
+142 GEDFSLLTDDDR
-154 PMTRKQLAAELG
+154 PMTKKQLAAELG

-274 RTAADRLTARRAET
+274 RTAADRLTARRTET
-288 AERAAAVRTAAAD
+288 AERTAALRTAAAD

-334 SSAAYQAIE
+334 TSAAYQAIE

-353 TWEQTA
+353 TCEQTA
-359 RQASAE
+359 LQAAAE

-372 TGRARAEAERAAR
+372 TGRARAEAEHAAR

-400 VADHAHSA
+400 VAEHAHTA
-408 GIPWTPADA
+408 GLPWTPADA
-417 EPARIADRS
+417 GPARLAERS

-440 RGAQQAARGAEQ
+440 RGAQQAARGTEQ

-466 AVAAAETAEAAAESA
+466 AVAAAETAEAAAGSA
-481 LRSAREQAHAALG
+481 LESAREQARTALG
-494 QWTGEHG
+494 QWTEAHG
-501 ALLAEAGADRLAEA
+501 ALLAEAERDGDPPGRRLGEGADEIAEA
-515 LELIGETEAVALA
+515 LERTGEADAPTLA
-528 DVFTEATTPAVQE
+528 DAFTEATAPAVQE

-549 RAQRTDVERRHA
+549 RGRRTDVERRLA
-561 ETKAERDRIAAEHDD
+561 ETGAERDRIAAEHDD
-576 APPPARGRTAERS
+576 APPPARGRTA
-589 EMGVPPA
+589 
-596 EGWGRAPSDGV
+596 GRAPDGGV
-607 PLWRLVDFDDELT
+607 PLWQLVDFDDELT
-620 DHQRACL
+620 DRQRAGL

-640 VAAEDTPV
+640 LTTEDTPV
-648 AAGHSEAYL
+648 TAGHSDGYL

-674 ENPDNLGDPEN
+674 ENPEN
-685 PGAPEREAAISAARI
+685 PEDNAAIPAARI
-700 TAVLRAV
+700 TAVLRSV

-716 TPQISPDGRY
+716 IPQISPDGRY

-746 ARARRRAARISA
+746 ARARRRAARIA
-758 RETLLAE
+758 ACETLLAE
-765 LAAQTDEL
+765 LSAQLDEL
-773 ARAQTRTDVALEAYA
+773 AHAQARRDAALDAYA
-788 AARAALPRTTGI
+788 AARAGLPRTTAI
-800 TQAQRELDK
+800 TQALRELDK

-836 VAERTLRRTAAEHA
+836 VAERALRRTAAEHA
-850 IEIERVDAVE
+850 IEIERLDAVE
-860 TATRSFETAVRELAA
+860 TATRAFETAVRELTA

-889 AADRLTAAAEDE
+889 GADRLTAAAEDE

-926 EAVGAETQE
+926 EAVGAEAQE

-948 ALVREAEAARTVQHT
+948 TLVREAEAARAAQHA

-974 RTAAAEAGSVAAA
+974 RTAGAEAGSVAAV
-987 EEKDTARGLRPYAVR
+987 EEKDTARGLCPYAAR

-1050 TSLKQS
+1050 SSLKQS

-1084 SDGIIVVR
+1084 SDGVIVVR
-1092 VADEEGPLPV
+1092 VADEEGLLPV
-1102 ATFAQKIS
+1102 AAFAQKIAA
-1110 SHRRDQAE
+1110 HRRDQAE
-1118 LLSESEQRILED
+1118 LLSDSEQRILED

-1152 RMNTDMRKRKMSSGT
+1152 RMNTDMRRRTMSSGT

-1186 CALLDADAARLG
+1186 CTLLDADAARLG
-1198 PDGLARVRVHFAAQI
+1198 PDGLARVRTHFAAQI

-1229 AEVLDYRHWR
+1229 AEVLDYRRWR
-1239 QFEFQLV
+1239 QFAFQLV
-1246 QPGESGKTE
+1246 RPGESGKTE

-1315 ISLAAQFDLDLFM
+1315 MSLAAQFDLDLFM
-1328 TGYDLWVAHAS
+1328 TGYDLWAAHAS

-1389 PTPEEAAVVS
+1389 PMPEEAAVAG